1 MKKTIT
7 VLCLL
12 VCCLTGCRADPPEP
26 PPETVWTTQ
35 ETEKAVPVPSKN
47 NVPLRTADQVEVP
60 VTEFDAFVLRE
71 IQPYDLE
78 QESLE
83 DMRYLIPLPSGNW
96 ICAVTDSI
104 IYDKNMDYQYIPK
117 MYGYIDKGGYF
128 KLPYDPYGRDKWYQ
142 TLILEMTDGTNICNL
157 DKRAEGYGTFIN
169 GVKVNDD
176 YIRIVPEIGEMI
188 YEDYYIGAK
197 VGCAYLTQAATCGLW
212 DAHTVKYALYHE
224 YEKLTEAKYLEIFRT
239 EGAFVAVY
247 KTKEELFMTDIL
259 DDHGEVLRTE
269 VGDTSGQYPKIPY
282 VTYKSYEVCQDTETE
297 LYYYAKE
304 DGQPFCEPM
313 FTYCT
318 RISEAGTAIVKYE
331 EKLCV
336 LEVKPEPEPE
346 TVMYFGI
353 RYADVDPPYQYMEED
368 TLPDFLTEEQKILY
382 RQAASIFPIF
392 TEEPVLINR
401 FYEWEA
407 GVESVGSKLVQLGN
421 GGYYS
426 AVYGKYEMWDDFIR
440 MVLSVF
446 TKTYYE
452 ELNSRYSVDIP
463 LFTEVDGVTYAFA
476 STRTFDP
483 ATEII
488 PAEYELTK
496 DTDTEIV
503 IKVNTGYRYEEENGY
518 RIDPVTYE
526 VKMVNTEEGWRF
538 SQFNS
543 FMNCVLS
550 NSMTG

>member
-1 MKKTIT
+1 MKKTIA
-7 VLCLL
+7 VFCLL
-12 VCCLTGCRADPPEP
+12 LYCLSGCRADIPEP

-35 ETEKAVPVPSKN
+35 ETEKAVPVPSEN

-60 VTEFDAFVLRE
+60 VTEFDTFVLRE
-71 IQPYDLE
+71 IQPYDPE

-96 ICAVTDSI
+96 MCAETDSI
-104 IYDKNMDYQYIPK
+104 VYDKNMDYQYIPK

-128 KLPYDPYGRDKWYQ
+128 KLPYDPYGRDQWYQ
-142 TLILEMTDGTNICNL
+142 TLILEMTDGTSICKV

-188 YEDYYIGAK
+188 YKDYYIGAK

-239 EGAFVAVY
+239 EDAFVAVY

-259 DDHGEVLRTE
+259 DDNGEILRTE
-269 VGDTSGQYPKIPY
+269 EGDTSGQYPKIPY

-304 DGQPFCEPM
+304 DGQPLCEPM

-318 RISEAGTAIVKYE
+318 RISEADTAIVKYE

-336 LEVKPEPEPE
+336 LELKPEPEPE

-353 RYADVDPPYQYMEED
+353 RYVDADPPYQYMEED

-382 RQAASIFPIF
+382 RQALSIFRFFSGNSMGINDFIVLQEGEVIHNTIIQADNGYSYCQVNGKYRNWNDFHNMILHVF
-392 TEEPVLINR
+392 TEEYFDVLNR
-401 FYEWEA
+401 N
-407 GVESVGSKLVQLGN
+407 SKGIE
-421 GGYYS
+421 
-426 AVYGKYEMWDDFIR
+426 KFIR
-440 MVLSVF
+440 IDGNTCAILADKGSVPGYGIVPD
-446 TKTYYE
+446 TY
-452 ELNSRYSVDIP
+452 ELVSASEDEIVFD
-463 LFTEVDGVTYAFA
+463 VTCGYQNGTDPDTGEAVIEY
-476 STRTFDP
+476 RTF
-483 ATEII
+483 E
-488 PAEYELTK
+488 
-496 DTDTEIV
+496 V
-503 IKVNTGYRYEEENGY
+503 ILQK
-518 RIDPVTYE
+518 
-526 VKMVNTEEGWRF
+526 TEEGWRF
-538 SQFNS
+538 SEFNCGAWYRELPS
-543 FMNCVLS
+543 
-550 NSMTG
+550 